1 MPRILY
7 QMCVDF
13 QWINWYLI
21 WTQSYPINVF
31 CKRLSAL
38 DDLCKSKIATSNLKV
53 VSSIFLLVFKKKT
66 KGNYCKTDKC
76 FLFHFKSSFCSWED
90 QHLEF

>member
-7 QMCVDF
+7 HMCVDF

-31 CKRLSAL
+31 CKRLPAL
-38 DDLCKSKIATSNLKV
+38 DNLCKSKIATSNLKV
-53 VSSIFLLVFKKKT
+53 VSSIFLLVFKKKQ
-66 KGNYCKTDKC
+66 KGTIVKRINVFYFTSKA
-76 FLFHFKSSFCSWED
+76 LFV
-90 QHLEF
+90 LEKINI